1 MKTKA
6 DGAAADAAA
15 AVTHDTVY
23 ESLDITNIRRWGK
36 ERATRERCFLLEMT
50 SCGDWQGTRGGGG
63 GFRKL
68 FCMPLEA
75 FINLVQDDDEETD
88 CPPVA
93 RGHSSKVFK
102 TRPVIKPRGPSL
114 AQSAWRE

>member
-1 MKTKA
+1 
-6 DGAAADAAA
+6 
-15 AVTHDTVY
+15 
-23 ESLDITNIRRWGK
+23 
-36 ERATRERCFLLEMT
+36 
-50 SCGDWQGTRGGGG
+50 
-63 GFRKL
+63 
-68 FCMPLEA
+68 MPLEA